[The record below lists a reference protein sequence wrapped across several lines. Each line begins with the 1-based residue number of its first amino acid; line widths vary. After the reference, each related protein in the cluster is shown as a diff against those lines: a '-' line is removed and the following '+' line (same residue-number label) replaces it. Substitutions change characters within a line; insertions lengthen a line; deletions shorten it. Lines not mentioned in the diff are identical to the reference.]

1 MDRQEHNGKVILL
14 DKLIL
19 PFGKYG
25 YIIIGCFTG
34 MAGGLFI
41 IDAIQTE
48 SFMSVLMGMFFMF
61 VFGFCWS
68 RDSERIKNEK
78 G

>member
-14 DKLIL
+14 
-19 PFGKYG
+19 
-25 YIIIGCFTG
+25 
-34 MAGGLFI
+34 
-41 IDAIQTE
+41 QTE

-68 RDSERIKNEK
+68 RDTERIKNEK